1 MANFLKRRV
10 CIGIL
15 FAQNHQCMDRILIFP
30 YQMGTSPGILA
41 QFVVEAEGGRRGLEL
56 ARAQAPDL
64 ILLDLMMP
72 DLSGLE
78 VCQEL
83 KKDARLSKIPIVVLS
98 SSDDSDEIETC
109 LQLGAQD
116 YLLKPFR
123 PAMLLDIVRK
133 NVTKAG
139 AA

>member
-1 MANFLKRRV
+1 MTYKILSIEDTTSFRR
-10 CIGIL
+10 
-15 FAQNHQCMDRILIFP
+15 LIKMTLEFEG
-30 YQMGTSPGILA
+30 YE
-41 QFVVEAEGGRRGLEL
+41 VVEAEGGRRGLEL

>member
-1 MANFLKRRV
+1 MTYKILSIEDTTSFRR
-10 CIGIL
+10 
-15 FAQNHQCMDRILIFP
+15 LIKMTLEFEG
-30 YQMGTSPGILA
+30 YEV
-41 QFVVEAEGGRRGLEL
+41 FEAERGRRGLEL
-56 ARAQAPDL
+56 ARAQTPDL

-72 DLSGLE
+72 DMSGLE

-83 KKDARLSKIPIVVLS
+83 KKDARLSKIPIVLLS

-133 NVTKAG
+133 IVNAVGG
-139 AA
+139 A

>member
-1 MANFLKRRV
+1 MTYKILSIEDTTSFRR
-10 CIGIL
+10 
-15 FAQNHQCMDRILIFP
+15 LIKMTLEFEG
-30 YQMGTSPGILA
+30 YE
-41 QFVVEAEGGRRGLEL
+41 VVEAEGGRRGLEL
-56 ARAQAPDL
+56 ARAQTPDL

-72 DLSGLE
+72 DLNGLE

-83 KKDARLSKIPIVVLS
+83 KKDARLSKIPIVLLS

-133 NVTKAG
+133 NVTEAG
-139 AA
+139 GA

>member
-1 MANFLKRRV
+1 MTYKILSIEDTTSFRR
-10 CIGIL
+10 
-15 FAQNHQCMDRILIFP
+15 LIKMTLEFEG
-30 YQMGTSPGILA
+30 YE
-41 QFVVEAEGGRRGLEL
+41 VVEAEGGRPGLEL
-56 ARAQAPDL
+56 ARAQIPDL

-72 DLSGLE
+72 DLGGLD

-83 KKDARLSKIPIVVLS
+83 KKDARLSKIPIIVLS
-98 SSDDSDEIETC
+98 SSDDSDEIERC

-133 NVTKAG
+133 YIG
-139 AA
+139 AAGGD